1 MVRRFFERLIS
12 RPKEEEIERE
22 VFEELESCLY
32 CGADLF
38 SSELFQRYRVCPT
51 CGFHYALPAGVRIE
65 LLVDEDSFIETNR
78 SLASLDPLSFSGEA
92 SYKKRIF
99 DAQKRTGLPEAVVTG
114 HGYIEGNPAVLVV
127 LDFGFLGGS
136 MGCVVGEKV
145 ALAFELAL
153 ERKLPVIAV
162 VGSGGARVQEGVL
175 SLMQMAKTAAVAKR
189 LHDAGL
195 PFICVL
201 TNPTTG
207 GVYASFANLA
217 DIIISEPG
225 ALIGFAPLKVV
236 EQTEGKP
243 LPEKAHSAESHLEHG
258 MIDCVEERTQHR
270 ALLSILLELLS
281 YEYRLTRMRRI
292 LRREVPLARR
302 EAAWQSVQL
311 TRHERR
317 PTSLDYIVR
326 MTSNFVEL
334 HGDRFCGDD
343 GAVIC
348 GIGDIGGETV
358 MIVAQERGHGGDD
371 GRNLGRAYPE
381 GFRKAHRA
389 LKLAAKYKL
398 PVITF
403 IDTPGAY
410 PGLEAE
416 ERGVGNAIAQCLALM
431 SDLPVPI
438 ISVIIGEGG
447 SEGAL
452 ALGVANRNLML
463 ENAIFSVVPPERAA
477 MLLYRDVNKAEE
489 VAPALRITAQDCKQL
504 GVVDVVVPEPKGGAH
519 ADPDEAARLLKRF
532 ILDELVQIQRLHP
545 RTLVRDRYHKFRHM
559 GRYSS
564 RIRVAIS
571 REGAQIQ
578 EYLSGRLEELKEFL
592 PSRAVEVPLEK
603 EEPSSEPPE
612 SKE

>member
-1 MVRRFFERLIS
+1 
-12 RPKEEEIERE
+12 
-22 VFEELESCLY
+22 
-32 CGADLF
+32 
-38 SSELFQRYRVCPT
+38 
-51 CGFHYALPAGVRIE
+51 
-65 LLVDEDSFIETNR
+65 
-78 SLASLDPLSFSGEA
+78 
-92 SYKKRIF
+92 
-99 DAQKRTGLPEAVVTG
+99 
-114 HGYIEGNPAVLVV
+114 
-127 LDFGFLGGS
+127 
-136 MGCVVGEKV
+136 
-145 ALAFELAL
+145 
-153 ERKLPVIAV
+153 
-162 VGSGGARVQEGVL
+162 
-175 SLMQMAKTAAVAKR
+175 
-189 LHDAGL
+189 
-195 PFICVL
+195 
-201 TNPTTG
+201 
-207 GVYASFANLA
+207 
-217 DIIISEPG
+217 
-225 ALIGFAPLKVV
+225 
-236 EQTEGKP
+236 
-243 LPEKAHSAESHLEHG
+243 
-258 MIDCVEERTQHR
+258 MIDSVVERTQHR
-270 ALLSILLELLS
+270 ALLSIILALLS

-292 LRREVPLARR
+292 LRREVPIARR

-317 PTSLDYIVR
+317 PTSLDYIGR

-334 HGDRFCGDD
+334 HGDRFYGDD

-348 GIGDIGGETV
+348 GIGDIGGESV
-358 MIVAQERGHGGDD
+358 MIVAQERGHGGED

-381 GFRKAHRA
+381 GFRKAQRA
-389 LKLAAKYKL
+389 LKLAAKYRL

-410 PGLEAE
+410 PGLDAE

-452 ALGVANRNLML
+452 ALGIANSTLML

-477 MLLYRDVNKAEE
+477 VLLYRDATKAEE

-545 RTLVRDRYHKFRHM
+545 RTLVRERYHKFRHM

-564 RIRVAIS
+564 RISVVIS
-571 REGAQIQ
+571 KERAQIQ
-578 EYLSGRLEELKEFL
+578 EYLSRRLEELKEFL
-592 PSRAVEVPLEK
+592 PSRAEEVPLEK
-603 EEPSSEPPE
+603 KEPSSEQPE